1 MDLYDKLLDK
11 ELILSDIEKMMF
23 KSLFNSLKKIQLT
36 MVEVEKKTK
45 AANTPPINLVD
56 ILANLKILV
65 S

>member
-1 MDLYDKLLDK
+1 
-11 ELILSDIEKMMF
+11 MF

-36 MVEVEKKTK
+36 MVKVEKKTK
-45 AANTPPINLVD
+45 AANKPPINLVD